1 MDKPRHAIIALDL
14 EGVLISTAVS
24 QFPRPGLYRFLEGCH
39 RLGRVV
45 LYTTVPPERV
55 RPIAERLVVEGQAP
69 DWFRQVEIVDWP
81 RRGGKDLNAIP
92 GAAGATVVLV
102 DDMIENALPGQEAQ
116 CIEAAGYT
124 GVEHEDDALAQ
135 VLEEL
140 TQRLAAS
147 TN

>member
-1 MDKPRHAIIALDL
+1 
-14 EGVLISTAVS
+14 
-24 QFPRPGLYRFLEGCH
+24 
-39 RLGRVV
+39 
-45 LYTTVPPERV
+45 
-55 RPIAERLVVEGQAP
+55 
-69 DWFRQVEIVDWP
+69 VEIVDWP

-92 GAAGATVVLV
+92 CAAGTSVVLV

-116 CIEAAGYT
+116 CIAAAGYT